1 MVSSDWNKRSFVVH
15 PFTLGKEVLQK
26 AKRQQRFRITGRKH
40 LLATAIEWRTIL
52 ADNPHVS
59 SADIAKE
66 VAITAGRVRQ
76 ILRFT
81 KLHPELQADI
91 LSLSKRAARKRYP
104 EVILRQLTVLPVGQ
118 QLERYAAIRSK

>member
-1 MVSSDWNKRSFVVH
+1 MH